1 MRESAIGWISEVVL
15 DGPDP
20 WVLARFWAGL
30 PGGTPV
36 AWYPGWVTLEPPP
49 NGQRLSFQATATPL
63 DPDTARVHFDIL
75 LSEVRRA
82 DVLANDPCTREFL
95 QAGERLLHDI
105 LARDTG
111 EVSGRARA
119 PFYEVL
125 ACVSRR
131 QVVDEA
137 EGSWTGQG
145 GTAGKPTE
153 SAFRYRWN
161 TQTGFLRDLAI
172 YSLRSRLT
180 SSGQSGKAAS
190 FLFGNDTDAGSGA
203 FDEKI
208 DQIAYRE
215 VLNLKNDKAFRLQ
228 MIFQAILAHDD
239 QVANALRRV
248 DNAHVEAWKSFYA
261 DAFGRL
267 GLRLRPDVSFDD
279 LAHALN
285 AAGEG
290 VVFRALLPETKQVP
304 PSARP
309 LD

>member
-1 MRESAIGWISEVVL
+1 MTIGERQVL
-15 DGPDP
+15 QGPAED
-20 WVLARFWAGL
+20 
-30 PGGTPV
+30 
-36 AWYPGWVTLEPPP
+36 
-49 NGQRLSFQATATPL
+49 LS
-63 DPDTARVHFDIL
+63 DL
-75 LSEVRRA
+75 LSEVRHA

-105 LARDTG
+105 LARDAEETP
-111 EVSGRARA
+111 GRARV
-119 PFYEVL
+119 PFDELL

-137 EGSWTGQG
+137 ERSWTGPG
-145 GTAGKPTE
+145 GKAGGPTE

-161 TQTGFLRDLAI
+161 TQAGFLRDLAI
-172 YSLRSRLT
+172 YSLRSRLA
-180 SSGQSGKAAS
+180 SSGQSGNAAS
-190 FLFGNDTDAGSGA
+190 LLFGNETDAGISA

-208 DQIAYRE
+208 DQIAYHE

-228 MIFQAILAHDD
+228 VIFQAILAHDD

-248 DNAHVEAWKSFYA
+248 DNAHVEAWKNFYA

-267 GLRLRPDVSFDD
+267 GLRLRPDVSWDD
-279 LAHALN
+279 LAHALQ

-304 PSARP
+304 PSAWP
-309 LD
+309 LDHDKRTSLLAKIAMAIIVAFTDPGDGESLRQAVRRLAGAA

>member
-1 MRESAIGWISEVVL
+1 MTIDERQV
-15 DGPDP
+15 PQ
-20 WVLARFWAGL
+20 GL
-30 PGGTPV
+30 P
-36 AWYPGWVTLEPPP
+36 ED
-49 NGQRLSFQATATPL
+49 LS
-63 DPDTARVHFDIL
+63 DL
-75 LSEVRRA
+75 LSEVRHA

-95 QAGERLLHDI
+95 QAGERLLHDV
-105 LARDTG
+105 LVRDA
-111 EVSGRARA
+111 EDRPGRARV
-119 PFYEVL
+119 PFDELL

-137 EGSWTGQG
+137 EGSWSGPG
-145 GTAGKPTE
+145 GKAGRLTE

-161 TQTGFLRDLAI
+161 TQAGFLRDLAI

-180 SSGQSGKAAS
+180 SPGQSGKAAS
-190 FLFGNDTDAGSGA
+190 FLFGNDTDAGPGD
-203 FDEKI
+203 FDEKV
-208 DQIAYRE
+208 DQIAYDE

-239 QVANALRRV
+239 QVANALRRI
-248 DNAHVEAWKSFYA
+248 DSAHVEAWKNFYA

-279 LAHALN
+279 LAHALH

-290 VVFRALLPETKQVP
+290 VVFRALLPETTQVP

-309 LD
+309 LDHHKPTSLLAKIAMAIIVAFTDPGDGEPLRHVVRRLAGAA

>member
-1 MRESAIGWISEVVL
+1 MTVDKRQVPESSPE
-15 DGPDP
+15 D
-20 WVLARFWAGL
+20 
-30 PGGTPV
+30 
-36 AWYPGWVTLEPPP
+36 
-49 NGQRLSFQATATPL
+49 LS
-63 DPDTARVHFDIL
+63 DL

-111 EVSGRARA
+111 EMPGRARA

-153 SAFRYRWN
+153 SAFRHRWN
-161 TQTGFLRDLAI
+161 TQAGFLRDLAI

-180 SSGQSGKAAS
+180 SPGQSGKAAS
-190 FLFGNDTDAGSGA
+190 FLFGNDTDAGPGA
-203 FDEKI
+203 FDKKI
-208 DQIAYRE
+208 DQIAYDE
-215 VLNLKNDKAFRLQ
+215 VLNLRNDKAFRLQ

-239 QVANALRRV
+239 QVANALRRI
-248 DNAHVEAWKSFYA
+248 DN
-261 DAFGRL
+261 AFGRL

-279 LAHALN
+279 LSHALH

-290 VVFRALLPETKQVP
+290 VVFRALLPDTKQVP
-304 PSARP
+304 ASARP
-309 LD
+309 LDHHQPTSLLAKIAMAIIVAFTDPGDGEPLRHVVRRLGGAA